1 MRTKSNIVESEVQGR
16 NAVPAPSV
24 IAASNSAPSRASVY
38 SFLTDIEGLIKAT
51 TSLTGE
57 DLERARAKLNA
68 RVTAAKESVEEVSS
82 AIADQVRDTAKI
94 TNGYVHARPWQA
106 IGIGAVLGLLL
117 GFAFARRD

>member
-1 MRTKSNIVESEVQGR
+1 MRSKSNIVESDVNAR

-24 IAASNSAPSRASVY
+24 IAASNGAPSRASVHR
-38 SFLTDIEGLIKAT
+38 FLTDIEGLIKAT
-51 TSLTGE
+51 TSLSGE

-94 TNGYVHARPWQA
+94 TNGYVHTRPWQA
-106 IGIGAVLGLLL
+106 IGIGAVLGLLV

>member
-1 MRTKSNIVESEVQGR
+1 MRTKSNIADGR
-16 NAVPAPSV
+16 NGASAPSV
-24 IAASNSAPSRASVY
+24 IAASNSAPSRASVH

-82 AIADQVRDTAKI
+82 AIADQVRDTVKI

-106 IGIGAVLGLLL
+106 IGIGAALGLLI
-117 GFAFARRD
+117 GF